1 MKNIIFI
8 LALLLTSC
16 GSRKVAINNTEVKK
30 DSTAITEI
38 KTVKESEII
47 KEDINNAFIFESNE
61 EIEIHPIDTSKTILV
76 DGKVYKNVIIR
87 AKKNKTSSLHTNIK
101 KESETKRIDSVS
113 GSVIIKKEQTNIK
126 TKNVDKKESIITNIW
141 LWLLLLFIIIIIITI
156 VRKLIK
162 RYLI

>member
-1 MKNIIFI
+1 MKKLIFI
-8 LALLLTSC
+8 LALLLVSC

-30 DSTAITEI
+30 DSMAITEI

-61 EIEIHPIDTSKTILV
+61 EIEICPIDTSKTILV

-113 GSVIIKKEQTNIK
+113 KSVVIKKEQTNTK

-162 RYLI
+162 RYFI